1 MLWTFE
7 KSILQFF
14 PSFWVTKFKLFS
26 GKVRQGVKSYWN
38 QNLVIRTF
46 LENGFGTTLS
56 SKTNLLSVWKK
67 HFSVFCKFLSNEVE
81 TIFWE
86 SEAEYW
92 NLLKSEFGH
101 IKLLRKCLWSYL
113 ELENE
118 CSEGLKRAF
127 FSFLQIFEWRSWN
140 RFLGKRGNAA
150 KTFSIKSTLLRA
162 F

>member
-46 LENGFGTTLS
+46 LENSFRTTLS

-67 HFSVFCKFLSNEVE
+67 HFSVFCKFLSDEVE
-81 TIFWE
+81 TIFRE
-86 SEAEYW
+86 SEAKW
-92 NLLKSEFGH
+92 SKLFKSKFACR
-101 IKLLRKCLWSYL
+101 KLLRKYFWSYL
-113 ELENE
+113 ELKNE
-118 CSEGLKRAF
+118 CSEPLKKTF
-127 FSFLQIFEWRSWN
+127 FNILKMFEWRSWN
-140 RFLGKRGNAA
+140 HFQGKWGKAF
-150 KTFSIKSTLLRA
+150 KTI
-162 F
+162 